1 MIKIKIG
8 NNIIS
13 NKHPAYFIADIASN
27 HDGSLKRAK
36 KLIKMAADS
45 GANAAKF
52 QNFYAKTLVSDYGFK
67 NLANINSHQ
76 NKWGKSVYKT
86 YEENEVPIEW
96 TQELKEE
103 CKNNNIEYFTAPYDL
118 KIISYLNQYVDIWKL
133 GSGDITWHE
142 NILQIA
148 KTKKP
153 LIIATGASN
162 LNEVKKIYNKISKIN
177 NKICI
182 MQCNTN
188 YTGLKEN
195 FKYINLNVLKS
206 YKKYFP
212 KAILGLSDHTIGH
225 ETVLGAI
232 TLGAKVIEKHFT
244 DNNNKTG
251 PDHEFSMNPKSW
263 EKMIDASR
271 NLELSLGSEL
281 KKLEKNEE
289 YTVILQR
296 RSARLKKN
304 IKTGEKITSEDIEFL
319 RPCPKNAAPIYNIN
333 KIYNKISTINLHK
346 NNYITKNQ
354 FKKILSKK

>member
-1 MIKIKIG
+1 MLKIKIG
-8 NNIIS
+8 NKTIS
-13 NKHPAYFIADIASN
+13 NNHPAYFIADIASN
-27 HDGSLKRAK
+27 HDGSLKKAK
-36 KLIKMAADS
+36 KLIKMAADC

-52 QNFYAKTLVSDYGFK
+52 QNFYAKTLVSDFGFK

-76 NKWGKSVYKT
+76 TKWQKSVYKT

-96 TQELKEE
+96 TKELKDE
-103 CKNNNIEYFTAPYDL
+103 CKNNNIDYFTAPYDS
-118 KIISYLNQYVDIWKL
+118 KIISYLNKYVDIWKL

-153 LIIATGASN
+153 LIIATGASDIS
-162 LNEVKKIYNKISKIN
+162 EVKKIYNKINKIN
-177 NKICI
+177 TKICI

-232 TLGAKVIEKHFT
+232 TLGAKIIEKHFT
-244 DNNNKTG
+244 DNNNHTG
-251 PDHEFSMNPKSW
+251 PDHKFSMNPKSW

-281 KKLEKNEE
+281 KKIEKNEKN
-289 YTVILQR
+289 TVILQR

-304 IKTGEKITSEDIEFL
+304 IIIREKIRSEDIEFL
-319 RPCPKNAAPIYNIN
+319 RPCPKNAAPIYEIH
-333 KIYNKISTINLHK
+333 KIYNKKSPVNLYK
-346 NNYITKNQ
+346 NNYITLNQ
-354 FKKILSKK
+354 FKKILNKK